1 MAWQSP
7 QLLRLGR
14 LCEQPEGQAG
24 CGKIPD
30 DVAEGGG
37 SACDMLVEGRRA
49 KPQYEVPISLPES
62 HAESNVLHDVSVS
75 N

>member
-1 MAWQSP
+1 
-7 QLLRLGR
+7 
-14 LCEQPEGQAG
+14 
-24 CGKIPD
+24 
-30 DVAEGGG
+30 
-37 SACDMLVEGRRA
+37 MLVEGWRA